1 MTITEQIIKHVKTLP
16 EAVQIEVLDFVGYLQ
31 SKREK
36 AGKES
41 VEWSE
46 FSLSQAMHGLE
57 SEQSPYSLDDIQEK
71 IS

>member
-16 EAVQIEVLDFVGYLQ
+16 EAVQVEVLDFVGYLQ

-36 AGKES
+36 MNNES

-46 FSLSQAMHGLE
+46 FSLSQAMQGIE
-57 SEQSPYSLDDIQEK
+57 SEPSPYSFDDIQEK

>member
-1 MTITEQIIKHVKTLP
+1 MTVTEEIIKHVKKLP
-16 EAVQIEVLDFVGYLQ
+16 EAVQLEVLDFVGYLQ

-36 AGKES
+36 VSRES

-46 FSLSQAMHGLE
+46 FSLSQAMQGLE
-57 SEQSPYSLDDIQEK
+57 SEPSPYSLDDIQEK